1 MTCYQTRDMTIP
13 THNKT
18 DAADSAGWFDSHAI
32 THTGRVR
39 PVNEDRFLAKPLNG
53 VWLVADGMGGHS
65 HGDVAASMIT
75 QAASRVG
82 HHAVHETKVQD
93 FRDQVFLVN
102 QDIRKLAREHGLG
115 VMGSTLVALL
125 VTGQQFSVVW
135 SGDSR
140 LYLNRG
146 NRMTQLSRDH
156 TEVQQMLDNG
166 TLDPAAAASF
176 KRKNVILH
184 AIGVREAP
192 HLDLLSG
199 ELKDGDTFVLCSD
212 GLTAHLSVLD
222 IQDII
227 LSQEPEAACHSLIN
241 SALERGGSDNVTVVV
256 VNYRLAPAR
265 DGRS

>member
-1 MTCYQTRDMTIP
+1 MTIP
-13 THNKT
+13 TRNKT
-18 DAADSAGWFDSHAI
+18 KAKDSAGWFDSHAMS
-32 THTGRVR
+32 HTGRVR
-39 PVNEDRFLAKPLNG
+39 PVNEDRFLSKPLNG

-65 HGDVAASMIT
+65 HGDVAASMIV
-75 QAASRVG
+75 QAAGRVG
-82 HHAVHETKVQD
+82 HHAVHEAKVQD
-93 FRDQVFLVN
+93 FHDHIFSVN
-102 QDIRKLAREHGLG
+102 QDIRNLAREHGLG

-125 VTGQQFSVVW
+125 VTGQHFSVVW

-146 NRMTQLSRDH
+146 NRMTQISKDH
-156 TEVQQMLDNG
+156 TEVQQMIDDG

-184 AIGVREAP
+184 AIGVHELP

-199 ELKDGDTFVLCSD
+199 ELKDGDTFILCSD
-212 GLTAHLSVLD
+212 GLTAHLSALE

-227 LSQEPEAACHSLIN
+227 LSQEPETACNSLIN

-256 VNYRLAPAR
+256 VNYRVAPAH
-265 DGRS
+265 DGRP